1 MREDPNPYEKG
12 PVVTARDSAAPWAPA
27 FRILTRAQI
36 DAIHEASMRI
46 LGQTGVRI
54 YEEEAIA
61 LLRGAGATVAGDLVT
76 IPASLVE
83 WAVGVAPDNI
93 TIYDRSGEEA
103 MRLGGRRTYF
113 GTGSDTPN
121 TIDPR
126 SGDRRPA
133 TLSDVGDFARVCDA
147 LDHLDF
153 VMCMG
158 IASDKPSAVAE
169 LFHFREMLKNTTKPM
184 VYTALDL
191 DAAER
196 LLEMAGIVSGS
207 EEQFRRRPFGI
218 MYLEPVT
225 PLGFAAEVMQK
236 LLFCAGHGI
245 PCIFMSG
252 MLCGGTGPV
261 TQAGALALANAESL
275 AGITVAQL
283 KREGAPVV
291 SGGGIIGMDMRTAI
305 SSYSAPEFMLTM
317 GALSEL
323 AEHYGL
329 PAYGYAG
336 CSDAKRFDEQAAADA
351 ALWAMMALQSGSNL
365 VHDVGFLESGLT
377 SSLDQVVFS
386 DEMVSKCA
394 RIFEGIDVDE
404 ESLAVDVTHDVGPGG
419 SFLFHKHTRR
429 HLSDNWR
436 PGLEDRTTHG
446 SWLAAGAPA
455 MRDRVRARVLELL
468 DTHVP
473 DPLPEDVDARLTAL
487 VASAEAG
494 RA

>member
-1 MREDPNPYEKG
+1 MT
-12 PVVTARDSAAPWAPA
+12 VTGTAAPWAPA
-27 FRILTRAQI
+27 FRILTPEQI
-36 DAIHEASMRI
+36 EAIHNASMRI
-46 LGQTGVRI
+46 LGETGVRI
-54 YEEEAIA
+54 YEPEAIA
-61 LLRGAGATVAGDLVT
+61 LLRDAGATVAGDVVT

-83 WAVGVAPDNI
+83 WAVGVAPDNV
-93 TIYDRSGEEA
+93 TIYDRTGKEA

-121 TIDPR
+121 TIDP
-126 SGDRRPA
+126 GTGERRPA
-133 TLSDVGDFARVCDA
+133 TLADVGNFARLCDA
-147 LDHLDF
+147 LEHLDF

-158 IASDKPSAVAE
+158 IASDKSSAVAE

-191 DAAER
+191 EAANK
-196 LLEMAGIVSGS
+196 LLEMAGVVCGG
-207 EEQFRRRPFGI
+207 EEGFRQRPFGI

-261 TQAGALALANAESL
+261 TQAGSLALANAESL
-275 AGITVAQL
+275 AGITLAQL

-305 SSYSAPEFMLTM
+305 SSYSSPEFMLTM
-317 GALSEL
+317 GALSEM

-336 CSDAKRFDEQAAADA
+336 CSDAKSFDEQSAADA
-351 ALWAMMALQSGSNL
+351 ALWVMTARLSGSNL
-365 VHDVGFLESGLT
+365 VHDVGFVESGLT
-377 SSLDQVVFS
+377 SSLDQVVFTN
-386 DEMVSKCA
+386 EMISKCS
-394 RIFEGIDVDE
+394 RILDGIDVSE
-404 ESLAVDVTHDVGPGG
+404 ESLAVDVTREVGPGG

-429 HLSDNWR
+429 HMSDNWR
-436 PGLEDRTTHG
+436 PDLEDRTTYGAWVAQG
-446 SWLAAGAPA
+446 SNT
-455 MRDRVRARVLELL
+455 MRDRVRARVLEVL

-473 DPLPEDVDARLTAL
+473 EPLPEEVAARLTAL
-487 VASAEAG
+487 VTSAEDGEA
-494 RA
+494 